1 MQAAGLPLAFLLAV
15 IASAEHVSPG
25 DAAWSLASGA
35 AGACGIACFYAA
47 MARSLI
53 SVVAPVSAV
62 VGAAVP
68 VLYALARGER
78 PGAAASAGIVIA
90 LVAVVVVSIA
100 PDDPHQ
106 AHLPVTHVVIGLSVV
121 AGGFFGV
128 FVIALSNVS
137 DGAGLWPVALA
148 RTAGALTLIVLT
160 LGTTKSLRVPTSLGR
175 LIPTVA
181 ALEVI
186 AAVPLLI
193 ALQRGPVTT
202 ASVMAS
208 LYPVPTVLLA
218 ALLLRERISRLQQLG
233 VSFALVAVV
242 LVSAG

>member
-1 MQAAGLPLAFLLAV
+1 
-15 IASAEHVSPG
+15 
-25 DAAWSLASGA
+25 
-35 AGACGIACFYAA
+35 

-90 LVAVVVVSIA
+90 LVAVVIVSIA

-106 AHLPVTHVVIGLSVV
+106 AHLPVTPVVIGLSVV
-121 AGGFFGV
+121 AGGFFGL
-128 FVIALSNVS
+128 FVITLSNVS
-137 DGAGLWPVALA
+137 DAAGMWPVALA
-148 RTAGALTLIVLT
+148 RTAGTLTLLAAA
-160 LGTTKSLRVPTSLGR
+160 LGATRGVSVPSGLGR
-175 LIPTVA
+175 LIPSVA

-186 AAVPLLI
+186 AAVPLLL

-233 VSFALVAVV
+233 VSCALVAVV
-242 LVSAG
+242 LVSTS